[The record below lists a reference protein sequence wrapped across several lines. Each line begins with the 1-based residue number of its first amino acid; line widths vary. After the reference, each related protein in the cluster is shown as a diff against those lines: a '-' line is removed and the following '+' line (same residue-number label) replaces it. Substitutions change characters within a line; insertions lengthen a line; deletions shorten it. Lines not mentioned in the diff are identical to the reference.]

1 MSKKFLLVLTLISL
15 LMVSGLAFAQTDSL
29 GLLGTLE
36 IARVFAADDARLT
49 SVQYDEDYTCWD
61 FEFTDGTEVCISDA
75 TGESVDNSVDISAS
89 TDTSADDSAS
99 TDTSADDSASTDTSA
114 DDSAS
119 TDTSADDSSSTDSSS
134 DDNSVVVDP
143 TISLEEA
150 IAAALEI
157 FPGSTVSSAELSV
170 KDDGSV
176 VWEIQLDNDVRGVDV
191 DSETGSILFFGY
203 EDNDNDG
210 SFNSV
215 NDNSSHNEDSSSDL
229 NDNSSDDN
237 NDNSSHNEDS
247 SSDNEDSSSDDN
259 EDNSSDDEGSD

>member
-75 TGESVDNSVDISAS
+75 TGESVDNSVDI
-89 TDTSADDSAS
+89 
-99 TDTSADDSASTDTSA
+99 SASTDTSA